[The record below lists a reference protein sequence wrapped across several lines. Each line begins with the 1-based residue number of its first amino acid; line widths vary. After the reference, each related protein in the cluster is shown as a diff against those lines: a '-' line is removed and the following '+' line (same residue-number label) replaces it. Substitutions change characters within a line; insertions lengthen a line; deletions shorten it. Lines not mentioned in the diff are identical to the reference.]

1 MGAGNGGENESKSF
15 IEVPETDSEI
25 PEKMTSRK
33 FTSRT
38 KNWFSQWKIYAM
50 ITGLEVLSS
59 FWSTGGC
66 KMTDPSLLH
75 RYICISNDSNVSV
88 PPISL
93 HKLLLFEAVWEGQ
106 GMTQSHSDTLT
117 SQKTISF
124 SKTKCRIPKFVNLYQ
139 KICSNMSCG
148 MSQTFVNT

>member
-1 MGAGNGGENESKSF
+1 MGAGNGGENEPKSF

-59 FWSTGGC
+59 F
-66 KMTDPSLLH
+66 
-75 RYICISNDSNVSV
+75 
-88 PPISL
+88 
-93 HKLLLFEAVWEGQ
+93 
-106 GMTQSHSDTLT
+106 
-117 SQKTISF
+117 
-124 SKTKCRIPKFVNLYQ
+124 
-139 KICSNMSCG
+139 
-148 MSQTFVNT
+148 